1 MDNFGHYFLSNV
13 NNITFFA
20 LKSHKNTSSG
30 GKQPCCL
37 FCLFLLVVS
46 GLRDWGERH
55 NLLGWTFQLDAS
67 LDIALIWDER
77 MSEHPFNA
85 VCKNPVLLLGRF
97 RLVKS
102 LSWYINHLCMCV
114 LKLFKAFSIRNAS
127 LLIST
132 NSLTQNVFLNSQ
144 KGSFCPAFKYE
155 KCGFKFTFHLEMRV
169 IMNPSCLGFAF
180 QFSVTDFKS
189 PAEASARTATED
201 RAITGQSL
209 ESEKGVCRERFW
221 G

>member
-1 MDNFGHYFLSNV
+1 MGAGSERRD
-13 NNITFFA
+13 
-20 LKSHKNTSSG
+20 
-30 GKQPCCL
+30 
-37 FCLFLLVVS
+37 LL
-46 GLRDWGERH
+46 R
-55 NLLGWTFQLDAS
+55 WTFQLNAS
-67 LDIALIWDER
+67 LDITLTWGKR

-85 VCKNPVLLLGRF
+85 ICKNPVLLLGRF
-97 RLVKS
+97 HLLKS
-102 LSWYINHLCMCV
+102 LTWYINHLCMCV

-155 KCGFKFTFHLEMRV
+155 KCGFKFTFHLEMQV

-189 PAEASARTATED
+189 PAEASARADAGAQSNNRAEPGVRGRSKHEVEQREMLGITEEG
-201 RAITGQSL
+201 A
-209 ESEKGVCRERFW
+209 EKVAV
-221 G
+221 

>member
-1 MDNFGHYFLSNV
+1 MHPLEENSP
-13 NNITFFA
+13 A
-20 LKSHKNTSSG
+20 ASSG
-30 GKQPCCL
+30 C
-37 FCLFLLVVS
+37 FCLFYL
-46 GLRDWGERH
+46 GTGAGGKKH
-55 NLLGWTFQLDAS
+55 NLLGWTFQLNAS
-67 LDIALIWDER
+67 LDITLIWGKR

-85 VCKNPVLLLGRF
+85 ICKNPVLLLGRF

-102 LSWYINHLCMCV
+102 LTWYINHLCMCV

-169 IMNPSCLGFAF
+169 IMNPSCLGFAI

-189 PAEASARTATED
+189 AAEASARAVAGAQSNN
-201 RAITGQSL
+201 RAEPGVRGR
-209 ESEKGVCRERFW
+209 SEQEIEQRDNRG
-221 G
+221 GS